1 MIIASC
7 KDLFPEIAMD
17 RDIPIKLRNW
27 IGNLAVYS
35 AWRQHTSRRKSM
47 KSQRFK
53 SVRQLL
59 LVIVSVS
66 SLLLAGC
73 GNQSLTPDPGIIQI
87 QTPKPVIFDTDM
99 AHEDMFAALFLL
111 SHPNVNVRAI
121 TVSGTGEAHCGPG
134 VSNALGL
141 VAVSGHADI
150 PVACGRETPLEGDH
164 VFPAEWR
171 QTADDAY
178 GVEIPAG
185 GAASDLSAADL
196 IIDILQKSNEAI
208 TIVAVG
214 PLTNI
219 AEALQKSPE
228 ISANIKEIYVMG
240 GAIESKGNV
249 GNSGVN
255 IQNEYAEWNIYIDP
269 VAANIVFKSGI
280 PIVLIPLDATDDV
293 PVTRNFY
300 KALEKNRNTSTAK
313 LVYEMLRA
321 NLDFV
326 DSGGFQFWDSLT
338 SSIFTDQSI
347 AKFKE
352 LNLSVV
358 EEEGPESGRTKQDAN
373 GAKINIAM
381 SADHNKFERLFLTVL
396 NWTD

>member
-1 MIIASC
+1 MNGPYFISI
-7 KDLFPEIAMD
+7 
-17 RDIPIKLRNW
+17 
-27 IGNLAVYS
+27 
-35 AWRQHTSRRKSM
+35 RR
-47 KSQRFK
+47 
-53 SVRQLL
+53 LL
-59 LVIVSVS
+59 LVAIFLS
-66 SLLLAGC
+66 SLLLVGCAG
-73 GNQSLTPDPGIIQI
+73 QSLTPDPGLIQI
-87 QTPKPVIFDTDM
+87 QTPQPVIFDTDM

-111 SHPNVNVRAI
+111 SHPNVDFRAI

-141 VAVSGHADI
+141 VALSGHEDI
-150 PVACGRETPLEGDH
+150 PVACGRETPLAGNH
-164 VFPAEWR
+164 VFPTEWR
-171 QTADDAY
+171 QAADDAY

-185 GAASDLSAADL
+185 GEASDLSAPDL
-196 IIDILQKSNEAI
+196 IIGILQKSNEAI

-219 AEALQKSPE
+219 ADALRKAPE
-228 ISANIKEIYVMG
+228 ISTKIKEIYIMG
-240 GAIESKGNV
+240 GAVESKGNV

-300 KALEKNRNTSTAK
+300 KALDKNRNTSTAK
-313 LVYEMLRA
+313 LVYEMLTA

-338 SSIFTDQSI
+338 SSTFMDQSI
-347 AKFKE
+347 VTFEE

-358 EEEGPESGRTKQDAN
+358 EEEGPESGRTKQVVN
-373 GAKINIAM
+373 GAKIKVAM
-381 SADHNKFERLFLTVL
+381 RADHNKFEQLFLTVL
-396 NWTD
+396 NWAD

>member
-1 MIIASC
+1 MNGFC
-7 KDLFPEIAMD
+7 
-17 RDIPIKLRNW
+17 
-27 IGNLAVYS
+27 
-35 AWRQHTSRRKSM
+35 
-47 KSQRFK
+47 FK
-53 SVRQLL
+53 SLRQWLRIL
-59 LVIVSVS
+59 IFVS
-66 SLLLAGC
+66 SRLITGC
-73 GNQSLTPDPGIIQI
+73 ANQNLSPDPGLIQI

-111 SHPNVNVRAI
+111 SHPNVDVRAI

-141 VAVSGHADI
+141 VAASGHENI
-150 PVACGRETPLEGDH
+150 PVACGREAPLAGDH

-171 QTADDAY
+171 QAADDAY

-185 GAASDLSAADL
+185 GAASKLSAADL

-219 AEALQKSPE
+219 AEALQKVPE
-228 ISANIKEIYVMG
+228 ISANIKEIYIMG
-240 GAIESKGNV
+240 GAVESKGNV

-280 PIVLIPLDATDDV
+280 PIILIPLDATDDV

-300 KALEKNRNTSTAK
+300 KALEKNRNTPMAK

-338 SSIFTDQSI
+338 SSTFTDQSI
-347 AKFKE
+347 VKFEE

-373 GAKINIAM
+373 GAKIKVAM
-381 SADHNKFERLFLTVL
+381 SADQNKFEQLFLTVL
-396 NWTD
+396 NWAD

>member
-1 MIIASC
+1 MT
-7 KDLFPEIAMD
+7 DLC
-17 RDIPIKLRNW
+17 
-27 IGNLAVYS
+27 
-35 AWRQHTSRRKSM
+35 
-47 KSQRFK
+47 FK
-53 SVRQLL
+53 SIRQLL
-59 LVIVSVS
+59 LTFVFVSPF
-66 SLLLAGC
+66 LLAGC
-73 GNQSLTPDPGIIQI
+73 ANQSLTPDPDLIQI

-111 SHPNVNVRAI
+111 SHPNVDVRAV

-150 PVACGRETPLEGDH
+150 PVACGREMPLEGDH

-171 QTADDAY
+171 QAADDAY

-219 AEALQKSPE
+219 AEALQKTPE
-228 ISANIKEIYVMG
+228 ISAKIKEIYIMG

-338 SSIFTDQSI
+338 SATFTDQSI
-347 AKFKE
+347 AKFRE

-373 GAKINIAM
+373 GAKIKVAM